1 MAINQ
6 LASVRNKERRIG
18 LPRGPLPEPGTHG
31 DTHQKEARTDDG
43 REQSDRHDSA
53 PGQNAWPD
61 FQGDELGDSG
71 TNEKIHRQALEK
83 RETLPGRSGAD
94 NEPECHDAR
103 RDRKPLS

>member
-1 MAINQ
+1 
-6 LASVRNKERRIG
+6 
-18 LPRGPLPEPGTHG
+18 LPEPGPHG
-31 DTHQKEARTDDG
+31 DTHQKEARTDDSCK
-43 REQSDRHDSA
+43 QSDCHDSA

-61 FQGDELGDSG
+61 FQGDELGNSG

-83 RETLPGRSGAD
+83 REALPGRSGAD